1 MLQNF
6 RSYQLSLQLYR
17 ECRELRLPHHLKDQL
32 VRAASSISLNL
43 AEGSAKPASKERRR
57 FYTIAFA
64 SLREVQAVIDL
75 EGESLA
81 SIRGQADVLGAHL
94 YRLCRGP

>member
-17 ECRELRLPHHLKDQL
+17 ECRDLRLPHHLKDQL
-32 VRAASSISLNL
+32 MRAASSISLNL
-43 AEGSAKPASKERRR
+43 AEGSAKTTGKDRRR

-64 SLREVQAVIDL
+64 SLREVQAIIDL
-75 EGESLA
+75 EGEALSA
-81 SIRGQADVLGAHL
+81 IHGQADVLGAHL
-94 YRLCRGP
+94 YRLCRS